1 MAPKPLSTSLS
12 TSLHDLRSDVR
23 STISQQL
30 KKVWPRSLSAQDL
43 ASANAL
49 REEVAA
55 EIAAKLRADKRGE
68 FAPVEADSADAT
80 EAGTG
85 EEAASDA
92 GAMVGSLALGARL
105 KPRGIFEDDWT
116 ARPTAERPWPVIML
130 HGTCDTKG
138 NWQQMGEALRELGWV
153 AFAPDFGNRA
163 TGVLE
168 ESAVQVGSYIDA
180 VLQVTGAEQV
190 IIIGHSQG
198 GLLARY
204 WMRKHDTAHLVRHL
218 FCIGSPNHGTTQG
231 GIISPLV
238 TTRRGEEVM
247 SSVIETF
254 FGAAGA
260 QQIVGSDLLEELNA
274 GGDVEPGVRYTCIA
288 TRADTV
294 VVPPESCFLDAPG
307 APDGTVRNIYVQDFD
322 RRAVVLHHDLP
333 MDKRV
338 IVIVT
343 TILEQL
349 R

>member
-1 MAPKPLSTSLS
+1 MSPASLP
-12 TSLHDLRSDVR
+12 DIR
-23 STISQQL
+23 STISTRL
-30 KKVWPRSLSAQDL
+30 KKYWPRTSSSAQDL

-55 EIAAKLRADKRGE
+55 EIAAKLRATKRGE
-68 FAPVEADSADAT
+68 FTEDGTDT

-85 EEAASDA
+85 EDAANKL
-92 GAMVGSLALGARL
+92 GAAIGSLALGARL

-116 ARPTAERPWPVIML
+116 ARPTEKRPWPVIMI
-130 HGTCDTKG
+130 HGTCESKG
-138 NWQQMGEALRELGWV
+138 NWQQLGEALRKAGWA

-168 ESAVQVGSYIDA
+168 DSARQIGAYIEA

-190 IIIGHSQG
+190 ILVGHSQG

-204 WMRKHDTAHLVRHL
+204 WMRTYGTAHLVRHV
-218 FCIGSPNHGTTQG
+218 FCVGSPNHGTTQG

-247 SSVIETF
+247 ASVIEAF

-260 QQIVGSDLLEELNA
+260 QQIVGSPLLEEMAA
-274 GGDVEPGVRYTCIA
+274 GGDLEPGVRYTCIA

-294 VVPPESCFLDAPG
+294 VVPPESCFLDATS
-307 APDGTVRNIYVQDFD
+307 APEGTVRNIYVQDFD
-322 RRAVVLHHDLP
+322 RLAVVLHQDLP

-338 IVIVT
+338 IAIIT

-349 R
+349 